1 MKRYLQAPNRSSAAT
16 ISIMAGRDKSLT
28 HRAIMFS
35 SLSEGRSQIRHPLL
49 GADCL
54 STISCFEALGV
65 KIDVHGDERVEVLS
79 EGFAKFRQPT
89 RDLDCGNSGT
99 TARLILGILAAQK
112 NLNFRLIGD
121 ESLSK
126 RPMKRVVIPL
136 RKMGASIEGNDDGNF
151 LPLTIKGQTLHAET
165 HQVDKAS
172 AQVKSCL
179 LLAGMFSD
187 GTTRVSLPKGSRD
200 HTERVLQ
207 KMGAKLEAR
216 VEGDLEEIALTGP
229 FKTKSMD
236 IEIPVDPSS
245 AAFFAVL
252 GVLLTEGRIEMP
264 DVLDNATRT
273 GFIKVLTRM
282 SQGLSFT
289 PNQAHSIGFV
299 EPVGLLAVQGGM
311 PLVGTDISEEEIPS
325 LVDEIPIL
333 AVAAAFAKGPSL
345 FRGLSE
351 LRVKESDRLVLTG
364 ELLKASGADFEIR
377 GDDLWIAG
385 GLKDVTPFTFDPEGD
400 HRLAMSAAILARR
413 CKKPCC
419 ILDSECVRVSFP
431 NFYEALGAVDTF

>member
-1 MKRYLQAPNRSSAAT
+1 MQRYLQAPNRSSSAT
-16 ISIMAGRDKSLT
+16 ISIRCGRDKSLT
-28 HRAIMFS
+28 HRAIMFA
-35 SLSEGRSQIRHPLL
+35 SLSEGRSQILHPLL

-65 KIDVHGDERVEVLS
+65 KIDVHGSERVEVLS
-79 EGFAKFRQPT
+79 QGYTKFRQPT

-112 NLNFRLIGD
+112 GLNFRLIGD

-126 RPMKRVVIPL
+126 RPMRRVVLPL
-136 RKMGASIEGNDDGNF
+136 RKMGASIEGESDGNF
-151 LPLTIKGQTLHAET
+151 LPLTIQGQPLHAES
-165 HQVDKAS
+165 HQIDKAS

-179 LLAGMFSD
+179 LLAAMFCD
-187 GTTRVSLPKGSRD
+187 GKTRVSLPKGSRD

-207 KMGAKLEAR
+207 KMGARLETR
-216 VEGDLEEIALTGP
+216 IDDDQEDIELTGP
-229 FKTKSMD
+229 FQTHAID
-236 IEIPVDPSS
+236 VQIPVDPSS

-252 GVLLTEGRIEMP
+252 GVLLTQGSIEMP
-264 DVLDNATRT
+264 EVLDNATRT
-273 GFIKVLTRM
+273 GFVKVLSRM
-282 SQGLSFT
+282 SQGLSFVPT
-289 PNQAHSIGFV
+289 QSHGFI
-299 EPVGLLAVQGGM
+299 ESVGLLSVKGGM
-311 PLVGTDISEEEIPS
+311 PLVGTDIEEAEIPS

-351 LRVKESDRLVLTG
+351 LRVKESDRLALTG
-364 ELLKASGADFEIR
+364 ALLKAAGADFEIR

-385 GLKDVTPFTFDPEGD
+385 GLKAVTPFTFDPEGD

-431 NFYEALGAVDTF
+431 NFYEALDAVDTF

>member
-1 MKRYLQAPNRSSAAT
+1 MKRLVQAPTRSSSAT
-16 ISIMAGRDKSLT
+16 ISILCGRDKSLT
-28 HRAIMFS
+28 HRAIMFA
-35 SLSEGRSQIRHPLL
+35 SLSEGRSQILHPLL

-65 KIDVHGDERVEVLS
+65 KIDVHGNERVEVVS
-79 EGFAKFRQPT
+79 EGFTKFRQPT

-99 TARLILGILAAQK
+99 TARLIIGILAAQK
-112 NLNFRLIGD
+112 DLTFRLVGD

-126 RPMKRVVIPL
+126 RPMKRVVLPL
-136 RKMGASIEGNDDGNF
+136 RKMGASIDGQDDGNF
-151 LPLTIKGQTLHAET
+151 LPLSIKGQTLHAET
-165 HQVDKAS
+165 HRVDKAS

-179 LLAGMFSD
+179 LLAGMFSA
-187 GTTRVSLPKGSRD
+187 GSTRVTLPKGSRD

-207 KMGAKLEAR
+207 KMGAKLKTKVGE
-216 VEGDLEEIALTGP
+216 ELEEIELQGP
-229 FKTKSMD
+229 FKTQAMD
-236 IEIPVDPSS
+236 VQIPVDPSS

-252 GVLLTEGRIEMP
+252 GVLLTEGSIEMP
-264 DVLDNATRT
+264 EVLDNDTRT
-273 GFIKVLTRM
+273 GFMKVLARM
-282 SQGLSFT
+282 SPGLSFIPSQST
-289 PNQAHSIGFV
+289 GFV
-299 EPVGLLAVQGGM
+299 EPIGLLTVKGGM
-311 PLVGTDISEEEIPS
+311 PLVGTDITEEEIPS
-325 LVDEIPIL
+325 LVDEIPVL

-345 FRGLSE
+345 FRGLAE

-364 ELLKASGADFEIR
+364 ELLKAAGAVYEIR

-385 GLKDVTPFTFDPEGD
+385 GLKEVTPFTFDPEGD

-431 NFYEALGAVDTF
+431 NFYEALDAVDTF